1 MRLPRNR
8 KYRLIVTTGLIVTL
22 IGLSR
27 VAVPVHWFTPQ
38 YPWTSRGVRSQL
50 PDVLLIGDSTEMRY
64 ATYVLDAL
72 DGVANVYSLWE
83 YDSQRLHSLFIGGPL
98 IRPVNASS
106 THNGLRHLDEWLDGR
121 TWDVIHFNWGLH
133 DLASPAQ
140 GEPEAQ
146 QLERVASEYASR
158 LDSLATRLIKSEAS
172 LIFATTTPVPDG
184 DRFIPPQCGYPGTRR
199 TRSRCGDP
207 RPPRTTAAH
216 TAHRERA

>member
-106 THNGLRHLDEWLDGR
+106 THNGLRHLDPKQALPGTGVRAGVWHRAWPVVVVDR
-121 TWDVIHFNWGLH
+121 RR
-133 DLASPAQ
+133 SPA
-140 GEPEAQ
+140 AQ
-146 QLERVASEYASR
+146 AALRVAEPGFADTSPRGSSSGRSIGSSR
-158 LDSLATRLIKSEAS
+158 VYVCLTHAGVAAIVGS
-172 LIFATTTPVPDG
+172 
-184 DRFIPPQCGYPGTRR
+184 
-199 TRSRCGDP
+199 P
-207 RPPRTTAAH
+207 RGSVGPSGCS
-216 TAHRERA
+216 